1 MTAGATLT
9 AAQRATLGEM
19 GIEVWV
25 RRNQPAG
32 PPDEPAPG
40 GLPAAW
46 EPLRA
51 AVSGCTAC
59 ALHRTRT
66 RTVFGVGSPS
76 ARWMLIGE
84 APGAEE
90 DAQGEPF
97 VGAAGKLLNEMLRAV
112 GLERGDV
119 FIANVIK
126 CRPPENRNPLP
137 DEIAACA
144 GHLQAQ
150 IRLIAPKLI
159 LAIGRVAAQS
169 LLGETAPIGR
179 LRGRV
184 HAFGPAAIPLVA
196 TYHPAYLLRSPLE
209 KRKVWDDL
217 RFALGVVDP
226 RAS

>member
-9 AAQRATLGEM
+9 AGQRAMLGEM
-19 GIEVWV
+19 GIEIWV
-25 RRNQPAG
+25 RRSQPAG
-32 PPDEPAPG
+32 PPHEPAPG
-40 GLPAAW
+40 RLPAAW

-76 ARWMLIGE
+76 VRWMLIGE

-126 CRPPENRNPLP
+126 CRPPQNRDPLP

-150 IRLIAPKLI
+150 IRLVAPKLI

-179 LRGRV
+179 LRGRL
-184 HAFGPAAIPLVA
+184 HAFGPDAIPLVA

-217 RFALGVVDP
+217 RFALSVVDP